1 MEGRRDG
8 GAGPNGKADAERGMK
23 APRGGHQRY
32 ESADNKA
39 KHQAVINE
47 KMRRKNEVAE

>member
-1 MEGRRDG
+1 
-8 GAGPNGKADAERGMK
+8 MK
-23 APRGGHQRY
+23 APRSGHQRY

-47 KMRRKNEVAE
+47 KMRRKNEVSQQFSMNDPNVEQMLRKMHK